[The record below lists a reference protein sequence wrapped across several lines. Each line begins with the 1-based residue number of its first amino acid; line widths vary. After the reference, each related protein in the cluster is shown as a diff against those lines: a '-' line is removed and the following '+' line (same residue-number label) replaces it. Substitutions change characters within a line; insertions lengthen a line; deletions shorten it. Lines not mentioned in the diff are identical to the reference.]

1 VIVPETIVKNLY
13 VAVIRLIL
21 QEEFIICEKQNKLI
35 ILRH

>member
-21 QEEFIICEKQNKLI
+21 QEDLLYVKNKI
-35 ILRH
+35 S